1 MKELPMDQPRIKSF
15 PRQSGAGRLALYQSA
30 GYYAGFIVL
39 GLVSAVLGP
48 TLPGLAENTHTALGD
63 MGFLFAARS
72 VGYLVGSRQAG
83 RQYDRGAGHRLMA
96 GVILAM
102 MLVVAL
108 VPLLPRLWM
117 LVLALLL
124 LGLFEASF
132 DVGGNTLLV
141 WLHGERVGP
150 FMNGL
155 HFFYG
160 LGAFLSPVV
169 VAQAILWGG
178 DIRWAFWCLALLML
192 PAALWVAR
200 WPSPQPQKSVDTG
213 KGGYANVWI
222 VGAVALFLFLYV
234 GAEVSYGGW
243 VFTYTRARSALSEA
257 SAAYLTSA
265 FWGALTLG
273 RLASIP
279 LASRFTPRVILSS
292 DLAGCLLSIGAMLL
306 FPGTPL
312 VIWACT
318 FGAGLFMASIFPTM
332 ITMAQRRLTITGNIT
347 GWFFIGAGLGGVGL
361 PWLIGRGI
369 QSQGPQV
376 MPLAILI
383 DLGLAAIVLAVM
395 LWASGRRPVSTG
407 AQH

>member
-1 MKELPMDQPRIKSF
+1 MEQPQVESL
-15 PRQSGAGRLALYQSA
+15 PRQSSLERLPLYQTA
-30 GYYAGFIVL
+30 GYYAGFIAL

-48 TLPGLAENTHTALGD
+48 TLSGLAENTHTALGD

-72 VGYLVGSRQAG
+72 VGYLLGSRQAG

-96 GVILAM
+96 GVIFGM
-102 MLVVAL
+102 MLVMAL

-117 LVLALLL
+117 LVLVLLF

-141 WLHGERVGP
+141 WVHGERVGP

-155 HFFYG
+155 HFFFG

-178 DIRWAFWCLALLML
+178 DISWAYWCLALLML

-200 WPSPQPQKSVDTG
+200 WPSPQPQKSDETH
-213 KGGYANVWI
+213 KGGYANLWV
-222 VGAVALFLFLYV
+222 VGAVTLFIFLYV

-243 VFTYTRARSALSEA
+243 VFTYARTRSALSEA

-273 RLASIP
+273 RLIAIP
-279 LASRFTPRVILSS
+279 LASRFTPRMILSG
-292 DLAGCLLSIGAMLL
+292 DLVGCLLSMGAMLL
-306 FPGTPL
+306 LPGTPL
-312 VIWACT
+312 VIWVCT

-332 ITMAQRRLTITGNIT
+332 ITLAQRRLTITGDIT

-369 QSQGPQV
+369 QPLGSQI
-376 MPLAILI
+376 MPLAILA
-383 DLGLAAIVLAVM
+383 DLGLAALVLAAM
-395 LWASGRRPVSTG
+395 LWASGRRPASTG
-407 AQH
+407 AQL

>member
-1 MKELPMDQPRIKSF
+1 MEQPRTESLLH
-15 PRQSGAGRLALYQSA
+15 PSGLQRLAVYQSA
-30 GYYAGFIVL
+30 GYYLGFIAL
-39 GLVSAVLGP
+39 GLVSSVLGP

-63 MGFLFAARS
+63 MGFLFSARS
-72 VGYLVGSRQAG
+72 VGYLLGSRQAG
-83 RQYDRGAGHRLMA
+83 HQYDRGAGHRLMA
-96 GVILAM
+96 GVILGM
-102 MLVVAL
+102 VLVMAL
-108 VPLLPRLWM
+108 VPVLPRLWM
-117 LVLALLL
+117 LSLALLL

-141 WLHGERVGP
+141 WVHGERVGP

-155 HFFYG
+155 HFFFG

-178 DIRWAFWCLALLML
+178 DIRWAYWCLALLML

-200 WPSPQPQKSVDTG
+200 WPSPKPQKSDGTHT
-213 KGGYANVWI
+213 GGYANFWI

-243 VFTYTRARSALSEA
+243 VFTYARARSALSEA

-273 RLASIP
+273 RLLSIP
-279 LASRFTPRVILSS
+279 LASRCTPRAILIG
-292 DLAGCLLSIGAMLL
+292 DLAGCLLSMGAMLL
-306 FPGTPL
+306 LPGTPL

-332 ITMAQRRLTITGNIT
+332 ITLAQRRLTITGDIT

-369 QSQGPQV
+369 LPVGPQV
-376 MPLAILI
+376 MPLAIMI

-395 LWASGRRPVSTG
+395 LWASGRRPAANG
-407 AQH
+407 AEG

>member
-1 MKELPMDQPRIKSF
+1 MEQPQVKSLHSQSSLERLP
-15 PRQSGAGRLALYQSA
+15 LYQTA
-30 GYYAGFIVL
+30 GYYAGFIAL

-48 TLPGLAENTHTALGD
+48 TLPGLAENTHAALGD

-72 VGYLVGSRQAG
+72 VGYLLGSRQAG

-102 MLVVAL
+102 MLVMAL
-108 VPLLPRLWM
+108 VPLLSRLWM
-117 LVLALLL
+117 LALALLF
-124 LGLFEASF
+124 LGVFEATF

-141 WLHGERVGP
+141 WVHGQRVGP

-155 HFFYG
+155 HFFFG

-178 DIRWAFWCLALLML
+178 DIRWAYWCLALLLL
-192 PAALWVAR
+192 PAALWMAR
-200 WPSPQPQKSVDTG
+200 WPSPQPQKSESAHTS
-213 KGGYANVWI
+213 GYADAWI
-222 VGAVALFLFLYV
+222 VVAVALFLFLYV

-243 VFTYTRARSALSEA
+243 VFTYARARSALSEA

-279 LASRFTPRVILSS
+279 LASRFSPRLILTG
-292 DLAGCLLSIGAMLL
+292 DLAGCLLSMSAMLL
-306 FPGTPL
+306 LPGTPL
-312 VIWACT
+312 VIWAGT

-332 ITMAQRRLTITGNIT
+332 ITLAQRRLIITGDIT

-369 QSQGPQV
+369 QPVGPQV
-376 MPLAILI
+376 MPLAILL
-383 DLGLAAIVLAVM
+383 DLGLAAILLAAM
-395 LWASGRRPVSTG
+395 LWASGRRPASTG
-407 AQH
+407 AQL

>member
-1 MKELPMDQPRIKSF
+1 MEQPQVESIRSH
-15 PRQSGAGRLALYQSA
+15 PGTNRLALHQSA
-30 GYYAGFIVL
+30 GYYAGFIAL

-48 TLPGLAENTHTALGD
+48 TLPGLAENTHTPLGD
-63 MGFLFAARS
+63 MGFLFSARS
-72 VGYLVGSRQAG
+72 LGYLLGSRQAG
-83 RQYDRGAGHRLMA
+83 RLYDRGAGHRLMA

-102 MLVVAL
+102 MLVLAL

-117 LVLALLL
+117 LVAALLL
-124 LGLFEASF
+124 LGLFDASF

-141 WLHGERVGP
+141 WVHGERVGP

-155 HFFYG
+155 HFFFG

-178 DIRWAFWCLALLML
+178 DIRWAYWCLALLVL
-192 PAALWVAR
+192 PAAIWVAR
-200 WPSPQPQKSVDTG
+200 WPSPAPQKSDDARM
-213 KGGYANVWI
+213 GGRANIWI
-222 VGAVALFLFLYV
+222 VGAVALFFFLYV

-243 VFTYTRARSALSEA
+243 VFTYARARSALSEA

-273 RLASIP
+273 RLVSIP
-279 LASRFTPRVILSS
+279 MASHFPPRAVLSG
-292 DLAGCLLSIGAMLL
+292 DLAGCLLCLGAMLL
-306 FPGTPL
+306 FPTTSL
-312 VIWACT
+312 VLWACS
-318 FGAGLFMASIFPTM
+318 FGFGLFMASIFPTM
-332 ITMAQRRLTITGNIT
+332 ITLAQRRLTITGDIT

-369 QSQGPQV
+369 QPVGPQV

-395 LWASGRRPVSTG
+395 LWASGRRQAATG
-407 AQH
+407 AQL